1 MLCTILAVKFK
12 WYRKWA
18 TASFDDSI
26 KQSYITHLM
35 ASCLYHFQKKK
46 NNLALQWR
54 AVWLYSLP
62 RFCWSTD
69 IYRICIHL
77 WLYRNKLLALSF
89 KSLVVCSW
97 RYSTQNDATQLNNTQ
112 HSATPH
118 SDTQHSDTQHS
129 DTQHSDTQ
137 HNGTQH
143 NNKKRGIQ
151 HNGTP

>member
-1 MLCTILAVKFK
+1 MLCTILVVKFK

-18 TASFDDSI
+18 TACFDDSI

-35 ASCLYHFQKKK
+35 ASCLYHFQKRK
-46 NNLALQWR
+46 NNLALQWM

-69 IYRICIHL
+69 FYRICRHL
-77 WLYRNKLLALSF
+77 WLNRRKLLPISF

-97 RYSTQNDATQLNNTQ
+97 RYSTQNDAAQFNN
-112 HSATPH
+112 
-118 SDTQHSDTQHS
+118 TQHSDTQHS
-129 DTQHSDTQ
+129 DNQHSDTQ
-137 HNGTQH
+137 HSDTQH

-151 HNGTP
+151 HNGTPY